1 MFKYFGLFF
10 VYPMFL
16 YFLFSDKF
24 KNIITLISVIFALLF
39 LSNTFIMVMDYGF
52 IASNFKF
59 ELEYLLIPTTKQII
73 LNVALTLAVLFIVL
87 FIIKKNLQIYLF
99 NIFLIV
105 IISLISIS
113 IFDFVKI
120 NKEQKILSEI
130 TSLNQ
135 NNKNEDYDVFNF
147 SKTGTNI
154 FIIILDR
161 GCPEFAELVF
171 DEFPDIEAEMEGFV
185 YYYNTVSL
193 APQTFGSIQALY
205 GGYEYLI
212 PVDLDREYILKEHHN
227 ESLIMMPRLFSD
239 I

>member
-1 MFKYFGLFF
+1 MEIKYKFRLFISSITTIAILSGLFILTSLIASSGQEFEKPFEIILTNMFKYFGLFF

-24 KNIITLISVIFALLF
+24 KNIITLISAIFALLF

-113 IFDFVKI
+113 IFDFTKI
-120 NKEQKILSEI
+120 NKEFR
-130 TSLNQ
+130 
-135 NNKNEDYDVFNF
+135 D
-147 SKTGTNI
+147 
-154 FIIILDR
+154 
-161 GCPEFAELVF
+161 
-171 DEFPDIEAEMEGFV
+171 
-185 YYYNTVSL
+185 
-193 APQTFGSIQALY
+193 
-205 GGYEYLI
+205 
-212 PVDLDREYILKEHHN
+212 
-227 ESLIMMPRLFSD
+227 
-239 I
+239 